1 MNVLQEIKDCG
12 INVADI
18 KALRVTYW
26 EYFIDEAIY
35 AKDEKY
41 STISLTKMCQILS
54 SMNYDNTSKCSDIEG
69 IILMDDNSFYERR
82 FVLGEW
88 KWVRIYLPTI
98 EQVINKL
105 I

>member
-18 KALRVTYW
+18 KALRVTSW
-26 EYFIDEAIY
+26 EYFLNEAIY

-41 STISLTKMCQILS
+41 GTISLTKMCQILS
-54 SMNYDNTSKCSDIEG
+54 SMDYDNTSEG
-69 IILMDDNSFYERR
+69 MILMDDNSFYKRR
-82 FVLGEW
+82 FILGEW

-98 EQVINKL
+98 EQVIYKL

>member
-18 KALRVTYW
+18 KALRITSW
-26 EYFIDEAIY
+26 EYFLNEAIY

-69 IILMDDNSFYERR
+69 IILMDDNSFYKRR
-82 FVLGEW
+82 FILGEW

>member
-18 KALRVTYW
+18 KALRVTSW
-26 EYFIDEAIY
+26 EYFLNEAIY

-41 STISLTKMCQILS
+41 GTISLTKMCQILS

-69 IILMDDNSFYERR
+69 IILMDDNSFYKRC
-82 FVLGEW
+82 FILGEW

-98 EQVINKL
+98 EQVIYKL